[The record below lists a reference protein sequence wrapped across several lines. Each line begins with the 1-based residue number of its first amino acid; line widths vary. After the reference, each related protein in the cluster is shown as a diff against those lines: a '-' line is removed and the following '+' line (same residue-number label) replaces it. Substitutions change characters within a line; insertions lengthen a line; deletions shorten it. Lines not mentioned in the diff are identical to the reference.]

1 MSVKKIILQ
10 KLGLFPS
17 LMKIFSVLKFF
28 LVAGPA
34 LSTPKTMILGGEKGW
49 SELSVLDGVVV
60 GDRTGQFGYDA
71 LELSTHVSTPSDD
84 TDLLLSFDENNVT
97 DSAGNYTVVANN
109 LLYSNDAVKGAGAGV
124 SRGIKKG
131 LTLSGKSSALFGTDG
146 HIGSFTIEF
155 WLCPSLAENG
165 EMVFSWRS
173 SLNTGVQA
181 EYQMISA
188 SFFNNHLEW
197 VFNNIFV
204 GFKAREVHLSGFNTV
219 VPKTW
224 ARHTISFDEE
234 SGLLEYLVDGRTE
247 SLVYITKNGHENGTV
262 CYPIL
267 GVKAGIEFCPDYTGK
282 IDNVKIM
289 RSPVSAQRVNL
300 LATGN
305 ERYRAAGGR
314 FVTKPILVSQSA
326 VIEQID
332 ALMNVPAQTDIRF
345 FIRSGDNCYGW
356 TDSYPAWKEIES
368 GKPISDISGLYFQ
381 ISAELL
387 PDGAGS
393 RTPRLTEIAVKYT
406 EQYEPLPPFMVNAVA
421 GDGTVTLTWNS
432 SVDENAGGY
441 YVYYGNRPGEYLG
454 RTALEGSSPVNVGN
468 TTSVTLSGLENG
480 RIYYFAVSAYSK
492 IDGRINGILS
502 KEVFA
507 RPSSRLTKK

>member
-1 MSVKKIILQ
+1 
-10 KLGLFPS
+10 
-17 LMKIFSVLKFF
+17 
-28 LVAGPA
+28 
-34 LSTPKTMILGGEKGW
+34 
-49 SELSVLDGVVV
+49 
-60 GDRTGQFGYDA
+60 
-71 LELSTHVSTPSDD
+71 
-84 TDLLLSFDENNVT
+84 
-97 DSAGNYTVVANN
+97 
-109 LLYSNDAVKGAGAGV
+109 
-124 SRGIKKG
+124 
-131 LTLSGKSSALFGTDG
+131 
-146 HIGSFTIEF
+146 
-155 WLCPSLAENG
+155 
-165 EMVFSWRS
+165 
-173 SLNTGVQA
+173 
-181 EYQMISA
+181 MISA

-267 GVKAGIEFCPDYTGK
+267 GVKAGIDFCPDYTGK

-326 VIEQID
+326 VIEEID